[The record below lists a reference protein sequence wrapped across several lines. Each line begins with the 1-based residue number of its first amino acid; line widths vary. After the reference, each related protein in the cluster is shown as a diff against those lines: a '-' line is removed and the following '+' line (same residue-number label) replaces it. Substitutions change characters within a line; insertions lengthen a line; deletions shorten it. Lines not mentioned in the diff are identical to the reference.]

1 VFIGAVVY
9 MLLAPKGREDPATLR
24 GNAPAAPDEESPV
37 EESVAEELA
46 EEMVAAAMGSGLL
59 AAVTVAGEHEQE
71 DAEAVGDE
79 EAEQTLEDA
88 QAQSEFVSE
97 VEAEE
102 LAAESV
108 LEDEIA
114 AAEPS
119 IEVQPSIDVVVEPA
133 TDAEHDVLEAESMVA
148 VAYETED
155 EIDSEAE
162 LSADDGPVVI
172 YAAAPESETV
182 VLFESAPEEQEAPED
197 EQVVDTSTASDVDVE
212 IEAEPEPEPA
222 PEPEPEPDP
231 DPEPELVSETATKPA
246 GFGATMRRLLWGVSS
261 TSKD

>member
-1 VFIGAVVY
+1 
-9 MLLAPKGREDPATLR
+9 
-24 GNAPAAPDEESPV
+24 
-37 EESVAEELA
+37 
-46 EEMVAAAMGSGLL
+46 
-59 AAVTVAGEHEQE
+59 
-71 DAEAVGDE
+71 
-79 EAEQTLEDA
+79 
-88 QAQSEFVSE
+88 
-97 VEAEE
+97 
-102 LAAESV
+102 
-108 LEDEIA
+108 
-114 AAEPS
+114 
-119 IEVQPSIDVVVEPA
+119 
-133 TDAEHDVLEAESMVA
+133 MVA

-212 IEAEPEPEPA
+212 IEAEP
-222 PEPEPEPDP
+222 DP